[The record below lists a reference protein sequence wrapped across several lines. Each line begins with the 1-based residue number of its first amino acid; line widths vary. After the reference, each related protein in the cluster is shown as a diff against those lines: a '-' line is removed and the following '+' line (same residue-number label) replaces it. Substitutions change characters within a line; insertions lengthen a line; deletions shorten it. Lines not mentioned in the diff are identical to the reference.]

1 MVQQDW
7 YLKQTHADGLVV
19 DVPGQWGQYQL
30 RVDWQDD
37 LQVLRVHVM
46 LDLLFDDV
54 FWVKQAIKDH
64 AVFADIMRGE
74 GIEVLDAMALL
85 AETLDIKE
93 ARAWVLDHRITRN
106 DVGVGMRDELRA
118 WMEALPGVELAR
130 FLVGGITVDDLPFT
144 PSGMFG
150 SYLGLNGF
158 VLPPL
163 PNFIFTRDNSAWVY
177 GGVSLNPMYWPAR
190 RPETLLMAAVYRFH
204 PEFAGARVWFGDP
217 TREFGAATLEGGDI
231 MPIGHGVVMVG
242 MGERSSPQ
250 AVGQLAEALF
260 QGGDVTRVIAC
271 QMPRSRAAMH
281 LDTVFTHCGG
291 DVVTTFKE
299 VADAIT
305 CYDLRPGSGSA
316 ALDIRRDA
324 RHLFEITAEILGF
337 KKLHLVPTGG
347 SDLAEQSREQW
358 NDGNNVLALRPGVV
372 IGYDRNDDTNAALK
386 DAGIEVLAI
395 PGAELGRGRGGSHCM
410 SCPTIRDA
418 I

>member
-1 MVQQDW
+1 MSEPKLGVHSEAGTLRQVIVSPP
-7 YLKQTHADGLVV
+7 GLAHRRLTP
-19 DVPGQWGQYQL
+19 DN
-30 RVDWQDD
+30 RE
-37 LQVLRVHVM
+37 
-46 LDLLFDDV
+46 DLLFDDV

-64 AVFADIMRGE
+64 AVFADVMRGE
-74 GIEVLDAMALL
+74 GVEVLDAMALL
-85 AETLDIKE
+85 GETLDISD

-106 DVGVGMRDELRA
+106 DVGVGMRDDLRA
-118 WMEALPGVELAR
+118 WMEGLRGTELAR
-130 FLVGGITVDDLPFT
+130 LLVGGIRVDDLPFT

-150 SYLGLNGF
+150 SYLGPHGF

-177 GGVSLNPMYWPAR
+177 GGVSLNPMHFAAR
-190 RPETLLMAAVYRFH
+190 RPETLLMAAVYRFY
-204 PEFAGARVWFGDP
+204 PTFADRVRVWFGDP
-217 TREFGAATLEGGDI
+217 TREFGTATLEGGDI

-242 MGERSSPQ
+242 MGERSTPQ

-260 QGGDVTRVIAC
+260 EGGDVTRVIAC
-271 QMPRSRAAMH
+271 QMPSSRAAMH

-305 CYDLRPGSGSA
+305 CYDLRPGQGKA

-324 RHLFEITAEILGF
+324 RHIFEITAEILGH

-347 SDLAEQSREQW
+347 ADAAEQSREQW

-386 DAGIEVLAI
+386 EAGIEVLAI

>member
-1 MVQQDW
+1 M
-7 YLKQTHADGLVV
+7 TEHALGVHSETGKLRQVIVSPPGLAHRRLTP
-19 DVPGQWGQYQL
+19 DN
-30 RVDWQDD
+30 RE
-37 LQVLRVHVM
+37 
-46 LDLLFDDV
+46 DLLFDDV
-54 FWVKQAIKDH
+54 FWVKQAIRDH
-64 AVFADIMRGE
+64 GVFADIMRAE
-74 GIEVLDAMALL
+74 GVEVLDAMALL
-85 AETLDIKE
+85 AQTLDIAD
-93 ARAWVLDHRITRN
+93 ARAWILDHRITRN
-106 DVGVGMRDELRA
+106 DVGVGMRNDLRT
-118 WMEALPGVELAR
+118 WMGAMPGTDLAQ
-130 FLVGGITVDDLPFT
+130 FLVGGIRVDDLPFT

-177 GGVSLNPMYWPAR
+177 GGVSLNPMHFTAR

-204 PEFAGARVWFGDP
+204 PAFAGKTRVWFGDP
-217 TREFGAATLEGGDI
+217 TEDFGAATLEGGDI
-231 MPIGHGVVMVG
+231 MPIGHGAVMVG
-242 MGERSSPQ
+242 MGERSTPQ

-260 QGGDVTRVIAC
+260 AGGDVHRVIAC
-271 QMPRSRAAMH
+271 QMPSSRAAMH

-291 DVVTTFKE
+291 NVVTTFKE

-305 CYDLRPGSGSA
+305 CYDLRPGPGRA

-324 RHLFEITAEILGF
+324 RHLFEIVAEILGF
-337 KKLHLVPTGG
+337 KKLRLVPTGG

-386 DAGIEVLAI
+386 DAGIKVLAI

>member
-1 MVQQDW
+1 MSEQKLGVHSE
-7 YLKQTHADGLVV
+7 TG
-19 DVPGQWGQYQL
+19 QL
-30 RVDWQDD
+30 R
-37 LQVLRVHVM
+37 QVIVSPPGLAHRR
-46 LDLLFDDV
+46 LTPDNCADLLFDDV
-54 FWVKQAIKDH
+54 FWVKQAIRDH
-64 AVFADIMRGE
+64 TVFADIMRGE
-74 GIEVLDAMALL
+74 GVEVLDAMVLL
-85 AETLDIKE
+85 AETLNLVE

-106 DVGVGMRDELRA
+106 EVGVGMRDDLRA
-118 WMEALPGVELAR
+118 WMDELSGADLAD
-130 FLVGGITVDDLPFT
+130 FLVGGIRVDDLPFT

-150 SYLGLNGF
+150 SYLGGNGF

-163 PNFIFTRDNSAWVY
+163 PNFIFSRDPSAWVY
-177 GGVSLNPMYWPAR
+177 GGVTLNPMYWPAR
-190 RPETLLMAAVYRFH
+190 RPETLLMATIYRFH
-204 PEFAGARVWFGDP
+204 PKFAGAKVWFGDP
-217 TREFGAATLEGGDI
+217 TREFGAATVEGGDV
-231 MPIGHGVVMVG
+231 MPIGHGAVMVG
-242 MGERSSPQ
+242 MGERTSPQ

-281 LDTVFTHCGG
+281 LDTVFTHCGN

-299 VADAIT
+299 VADTIT
-305 CYDLRPGSGSA
+305 CYDLRPGAGRA

-347 SDLAEQSREQW
+347 SDLAEQAREQW

-372 IGYDRNDDTNAALK
+372 LGYDRNDDTNAALK
-386 DAGIEVLAI
+386 EAGIEVLPI
-395 PGAELGRGRGGSHCM
+395 PGAELGRGRGGSHCL

>member
-1 MVQQDW
+1 MSE
-7 YLKQTHADGLVV
+7 LKLGVHSETG
-19 DVPGQWGQYQL
+19 QL
-30 RVDWQDD
+30 R
-37 LQVLRVHVM
+37 QVIVSPPGLAHRR
-46 LDLLFDDV
+46 LTPENCADLLFDDV

-93 ARAWVLDHRITRN
+93 ARTWVLDHRITRN
-106 DVGVGMRDELRA
+106 DVGVGMRDDLRA

-204 PEFAGARVWFGDP
+204 PKFADARVWFGDP

-260 QGGDVTRVIAC
+260 LGGDVTRVIAC

-281 LDTVFTHCGG
+281 LDTVFTHCGN

-305 CYDLRPGSGSA
+305 CYDLRPGSAGA

-324 RHLFEITAEILGF
+324 RHLFEITAEILGL

>member
-1 MVQQDW
+1 MSE
-7 YLKQTHADGLVV
+7 LKLGVHSETG
-19 DVPGQWGQYQL
+19 QL
-30 RVDWQDD
+30 R
-37 LQVLRVHVM
+37 QVIVSPPGLAHRR
-46 LDLLFDDV
+46 LTPENCADLLFDDV

-93 ARAWVLDHRITRN
+93 ARTWVLDHRITRN
-106 DVGVGMRDELRA
+106 DVGVGMRDDLRA

-204 PEFAGARVWFGDP
+204 PKFADARVWFGDP

-260 QGGDVTRVIAC
+260 LGGDVTRVIAC

-281 LDTVFTHCGG
+281 LDTVFTHCGN

-305 CYDLRPGSGSA
+305 CYDLRPGSAGA

-372 IGYDRNDDTNAALK
+372 IGYDRNDDTN
-386 DAGIEVLAI
+386 
-395 PGAELGRGRGGSHCM
+395 M
-410 SCPTIRDA
+410 SSLLTPVAQTQLT
-418 I
+418 

>member
-1 MVQQDW
+1 MSEPKLGVHSEAGTLRQVIVSPP
-7 YLKQTHADGLVV
+7 GLAHRRLTP
-19 DVPGQWGQYQL
+19 DN
-30 RVDWQDD
+30 RE
-37 LQVLRVHVM
+37 
-46 LDLLFDDV
+46 DLLFDDV

-74 GIEVLDAMALL
+74 GVEVLDAMVLL
-85 AETLDIKE
+85 GETLDISE
-93 ARAWVLDHRITRN
+93 ARKWVLDHRITRN
-106 DVGVGMRDELRA
+106 DVGVGMRDDLRG
-118 WMEALPGVELAR
+118 WMEALPGTDLAR
-130 FLVGGITVDDLPFT
+130 FLVGGITVDNLPFT

-150 SYLGLNGF
+150 SYLGPHGF

-177 GGVSLNPMYWPAR
+177 GGVSLNPMHFAAR

-204 PEFAGARVWFGDP
+204 PTFADRVRVLFGDP

-242 MGERSSPQ
+242 MGERSTPQ

-260 QGGDVTRVIAC
+260 EGGDVHRLIAC
-271 QMPRSRAAMH
+271 QMPASRAAMH

-305 CYDLRPGSGSA
+305 CYDLRPGAGNA
-316 ALDIRRDA
+316 PLDIRRDA

-337 KKLHLVPTGG
+337 KRLNLVPTGG

-386 DAGIEVLAI
+386 EAGIEVLAI

>member
-1 MVQQDW
+1 LEKIMTDYKLGVHSE
-7 YLKQTHADGLVV
+7 TG
-19 DVPGQWGQYQL
+19 QL
-30 RVDWQDD
+30 R
-37 LQVLRVHVM
+37 QVIVSPPGLAHRR
-46 LDLLFDDV
+46 LTPENCGDLLFDDV

-64 AVFADIMRGE
+64 GQFSETLRGE
-74 GIEVLDAMALL
+74 GVEVLDAMVLL
-85 AETLDIKE
+85 AQTLDLPK

-106 DVGVGMRDELRA
+106 DVGVGMRAALRA
-118 WMEALPGVELAR
+118 WMDELPGADLAAY
-130 FLVGGITVDDLPFT
+130 LVGGIRVADLPFT
-144 PSGMFG
+144 PAGMFG
-150 SYLGLNGF
+150 SYLGQSGF

-163 PNFIFTRDNSAWVY
+163 PNFILTRENSAWVY
-177 GGVSLNPMYWPAR
+177 GGVTLNPMYWQAR

-204 PEFAGARVWFGDP
+204 AKFTGARVWFGDP
-217 TREFGAATLEGGDI
+217 TKEFGAATLEGGDI

-260 QGGDVTRVIAC
+260 KGGEVHRLIAC
-271 QMPRSRAAMH
+271 QMLRSRAAMH

-305 CYDLRPGSGSA
+305 CYDLRPGQGKE
-316 ALDIRRDA
+316 ALDTRQDP
-324 RHLFEITAEILGF
+324 RHLFEITAEILGH
-337 KKLHLVPTGG
+337 KKTASG
-347 SDLAEQSREQW
+347 SHRRRGCSRAITRTVERRQQRA
-358 NDGNNVLALRPGVV
+358 GRPPRRGHRLC
-372 IGYDRNDDTNAALK
+372 RNDDTNAALK
-386 DAGIEVLAI
+386 AAGIEFLAI